1 MNVILGFSDLPLDDI
16 TAGLSSPD
24 TNSHLIVCVHGLA
37 GSQFNELVL
46 NEMRRHLSMVLPAP
60 NVTFLMSEVNK
71 VFNLDSSSFIT
82 VIIHVS
88 LVYVQETNLNIAALG
103 SNLALEVTY
112 HIISSGFV
120 PNRIR

>member
-71 VFNLDSSSFIT
+71 VFNLDSSSFKIM
-82 VIIHVS
+82 IIP

>member
-1 MNVILGFSDLPLDDI
+1 MILGFSDLPLDDI

-71 VFNLDSSSFIT
+71 VFNPDYSSFKIM
-82 VIIHVS
+82 IIS
-88 LVYVQETNLNIAALG
+88 LVYV
-103 SNLALEVTY
+103 
-112 HIISSGFV
+112 
-120 PNRIR
+120 